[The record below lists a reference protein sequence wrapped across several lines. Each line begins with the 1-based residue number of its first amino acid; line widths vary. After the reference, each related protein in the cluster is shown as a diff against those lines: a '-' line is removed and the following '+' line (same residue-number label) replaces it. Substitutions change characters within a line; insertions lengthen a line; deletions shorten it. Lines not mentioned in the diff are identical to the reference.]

1 MELKLASDWTRE
13 SHEYQGEYGSYQS
26 ECLISP
32 DGKLKIA
39 LEEPG
44 YIYDYNLLENCY
56 EEVEQLII
64 HEPYLSH
71 YAPANENVCGI
82 ADWADQ
88 LYKYAPAGVTLHALT
103 KHCERNGL
111 TVITRGWRGYSQGD
125 WLDYALIA
133 KADEYHTP
141 DNLIAIA
148 REYESYLSG
157 DVYEAIIYEL
167 HTVKDENTGETW
179 DEWQEPD
186 GGGITDV
193 TYTMPYWNIPT
204 ATILHDVA
212 RWI

>member
-1 MELKLASDWTRE
+1 MNNSWTRKD
-13 SHEYQGEYGSYQS
+13 HEYQGEYGLYQS

-39 LEEPG
+39 LEEPS
-44 YIYDYNLLENCY
+44 YICDYDLLEGCY
-56 EEVEQLII
+56 PEVEQLILR
-64 HEPYLSH
+64 EPHLCNHTTSNYD
-71 YAPANENVCGI
+71 VCGI
-82 ADWADQ
+82 ASWLREVED
-88 LYKYAPAGVTLHALT
+88 YAATDEDILDALR
-103 KHCERNGL
+103 KHCARNNL
-111 TVITRGWRGYSQGD
+111 VVVSHCWRGYSQGD